1 MVPDTAPLDTH
12 LHGALAFA
20 IAHENPAPRDLAH
33 PDAGLYKLD
42 RAPWNR
48 LFGPTA
54 PRGPVSGVI
63 WQSGRELAAWGEPD
77 RADFTFS
84 VAKTYLAILVGVAA
98 DRGLLID
105 IDEPVVSKIGGVGF
119 DSGSNRAVPGAQ
131 LLQQTSDWEGE
142 SCGIPDQV
150 DRFRTVSYQPGKP
163 LGAKGDPR
171 PLQRPGTFWEYN
183 DVRINQLSLAL
194 MHLFRRPLPEVFRE
208 TITRPIGIDDRW
220 EWVGYDNG
228 WVEIDGRRM
237 PTVPGGSHWGG
248 GVRMSAR
255 DQARIGQLLL
265 EGGVAGGKRV
275 LSHEWIDGMLVPCAI
290 APYYGRLV
298 WLNRTRQVF
307 PSAPATSWFA
317 VGHGGNITWIDP
329 VLRTVVVVRWLDPLH
344 IDAFFGRVVAAL
356 NNGRGTQQ

>member
-1 MVPDTAPLDTH
+1 MTPSNLLDER
-12 LHGALAFA
+12 LRDAIAFA
-20 IAHENPAPRDLAH
+20 QVHENPAPRDLAD

-42 RAPWNR
+42 RSPWNR
-48 LFGPTA
+48 LLGPTA

-63 WQSGRELAAWGEPD
+63 RRDGRELVAWGEPD

-84 VAKTYLAILVGVAA
+84 VAKTYLALLAGIAA

-105 IDEPVVSKIGGVGF
+105 LDEPVVSKVGGIGF
-119 DSGSNRAVPGAQ
+119 DTGRNRAVTWAQ
-131 LLQQTSDWEGE
+131 LLQQTSEWEGE
-142 SCGIPDQV
+142 NCGVSDQV
-150 DRFRTVSYQPGKP
+150 DRYRTLSYQPGKP

-171 PLQRPGTFWEYN
+171 SLQRPGTFWEYN

-194 MHLFRRPLPEVFRE
+194 MILFRRPLPDVFRE
-208 TITRPIGIDDRW
+208 AITQPIGIDDGW

-228 WVEIDGRRM
+228 WVEIDGARM
-237 PTVPGGSHWGG
+237 QSVPGGSHWGA

-265 EGGVAGGKRV
+265 DGGVANGKRV
-275 LSHEWIDGMLVPCAI
+275 LSSAWIESMTVPCEI
-290 APYYGRLV
+290 APFYGRLV

-307 PSAPATSWFA
+307 PSAPSTSLFA

-329 VLRTVVVVRWLDPLH
+329 VLRIVVVVRWLDPPH
-344 IDAFFGRVVAAL
+344 IDAFFGKIATAFDDDGSRH
-356 NNGRGTQQ
+356 Q